1 MSMTCNANK
10 KAEHMECSG
19 VNRAMR
25 QHDVPE
31 EKFEADDRAENDSDE
46 MSSIVY
52 TGEDPSAA
60 NDIEDEPHTQ
70 QEVPGQ

>member
-1 MSMTCNANK
+1 
-10 KAEHMECSG
+10 
-19 VNRAMR
+19 MR

-31 EKFEADDRAENDSDE
+31 EKFGADDRAEDDSDE

-52 TGEDPSAA
+52 TGEDPGAA
-60 NDIEDEPHTQ
+60 NDIEDEPRTQ